1 MSFGKFTIGL
11 LIGLVSPLISK
22 MKVRRNIQ
30 LKYRRP
36 CLKEYN
42 NEIQYK
48 IAKEKGCMP
57 KSYEDNTTELL
68 SVI

>member
-1 MSFGKFTIGL
+1 
-11 LIGLVSPLISK
+11 